1 MSFDDEERI
10 MRRYRA
16 CGEKL
21 VVETKKENILRV
33 NKWVLWGIYNLWIY
47 NLCVQM
53 KMWWDIIV

>member
-21 VVETKKENILRV
+21 EVETKKENILRV
-33 NKWVLWGIYNLWIY
+33 IIEFYEVFTTYRFTIYVYRWRCAETL
-47 NLCVQM
+47 
-53 KMWWDIIV
+53 

>member
-21 VVETKKENILRV
+21 EVETKKENILRV
-33 NKWVLWGIYNLWIY
+33 IIEFYEVFTTYRFTIYVY
-47 NLCVQM
+47 R
-53 KMWWDIIV
+53 